1 MTRIKLCGLSRLQDI
16 ETANTLLPEYV
27 GFVFAPKSK
36 RHVTRQHAA
45 ELKKH
50 LAPGIRS
57 VGVFV
62 DEPPENVAKIAKRGV
77 IDLVQLHGGEDETY
91 LRWLRELTAVPL
103 IQAFRIRSGK
113 DLAAAER
120 STADY
125 VLLDAGAG
133 DGKVFDWSL
142 LENFRRPYFLAGGL
156 DTENAG
162 PAVRMLHPFVV
173 DVSSGIE
180 TEGVKDPEKMKAFV
194 SAVRAEGHRD

>member
-1 MTRIKLCGLSRLQDI
+1 M
-16 ETANTLLPEYV
+16 
-27 GFVFAPKSK
+27 
-36 RHVTRQHAA
+36 TRQHAA

-50 LAPGIRS
+50 LAPGIRA

-62 DEPPENVAKIAKRGV
+62 DEPPENVAKIVKRGV

-156 DTENAG
+156 DPENAG

-194 SAVRAEGHRD
+194 SAVRAEGHLD